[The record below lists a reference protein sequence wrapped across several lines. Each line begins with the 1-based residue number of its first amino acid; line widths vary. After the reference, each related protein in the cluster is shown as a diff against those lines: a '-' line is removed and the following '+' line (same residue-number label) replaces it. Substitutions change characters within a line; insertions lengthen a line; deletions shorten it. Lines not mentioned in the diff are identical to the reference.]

1 MKDKPLGLPFL
12 WLLLPLHLSSS
23 PLPAPGPR
31 LGAQGQIR
39 KQPNQVIQ
47 STQILKTTPEEKT
60 KDIK

>member
-12 WLLLPLHLSSS
+12 WLLLPLPLSSS

-39 KQPNQVIQ
+39 KQLNQVIQ
-47 STQILKTTPEEKT
+47 STQILKTTPKEKT